1 MDNICYIHAA
11 SAYEAS
17 ESIEIVFFEFD
28 FNILTILNKKRL
40 SSFAAIHLLSIAL
53 TLFFLSTIGQALA
66 LEKYGSKGSEVTTIQ
81 NCLKQ
86 LGYFNASETGYY
98 GSITKNAVS
107 KFQKDNGLAID
118 GVVGSDTQKNLR
130 SKCLTQKPVIEQT
143 EQADV
148 LKIGSRSQAVKTL
161 QQDLKQLN
169 YFVANPS
176 GYYGPI
182 TKDAV
187 ISFQKAKGLTVD
199 GIAGSTTFAAIDQS
213 LTTDNNNGVGG
224 ENFTLR
230 LGSRGA
236 EVTSL
241 QKRLQ
246 QLNYFKG
253 KATGY
258 FGPITRDAVINF
270 QKDKRLTID
279 GIVGAIT
286 QQAID
291 KAIQLTKQPE
301 EILPLTVGSC
311 SNGRCPTLRLADN
324 NRYVTYLQTRLRDWG
339 YLKSNPN
346 GNYDSQTVEAVKRFQ
361 RNNGLFPN
369 GAVGPQ
375 TWQTI
380 ETPNNCDRPVLQRG
394 DRGECVTKLQQR
406 LRQLGYLNANP
417 TGYFGNMTWEAV
429 KQLQLNNELPF
440 NGIVDSRTWKALEA
454 SNKSD
459 SRYVVLIPVTSPY
472 TLDEVRR
479 FVADAFIRNSKLG
492 RYVQAGEFQSPN
504 GAEKYSQT
512 FRDRGFDAR
521 VVSEDRL

>member
-1 MDNICYIHAA
+1 MENIAYTHAA
-11 SAYEAS
+11 SAYEAP
-17 ESIEIVFFEFD
+17 ESIEVIPFQFDLNVFPGHSR
-28 FNILTILNKKRL
+28 KKL
-40 SSFAAIHLLSIAL
+40 SSFAVMRLLSIAL

-66 LEKYGSKGSEVTTIQ
+66 LEKYRSKGSEIRTIQ
-81 NCLKQ
+81 KCLKQ
-86 LGYFNASETGYY
+86 LGYFDASVTGYY
-98 GSITKNAVS
+98 GSITKNAVI
-107 KFQKDNGLAID
+107 KFQSDNGLAID
-118 GVVGSDTQKNLR
+118 GIVGSNTKKDLK
-130 SKCLTQKPVIEQT
+130 SKCSSQQLTTNQV
-143 EQADV
+143 DV
-148 LKIGSRSQAVKTL
+148 LKVGSRSQDVKEL

-169 YFVANPS
+169 YFVANPT
-176 GYYGPI
+176 GYFGPI

-187 ISFQKAKGLTVD
+187 IKFQKNNGLTVD
-199 GIAGSTTFAAIDQS
+199 GIVGSTTFAAIEQS
-213 LTTDNNNGVGG
+213 LATDNNNGVGG

-236 EVTSL
+236 EVISL
-241 QKRLQ
+241 QKRLR

-253 KATGY
+253 QATGY

-279 GIVGAIT
+279 GIVGATT

-291 KAIQLTKQPE
+291 KAIQLNTAQPE

-311 SNGRCPTLRLADN
+311 SNGKCPTLRLADN
-324 NRYVTYLQTRLRDWG
+324 NRYVTYLQTRLQHWG
-339 YLKSNPN
+339 YFQSNPN

-361 RNNGLFPN
+361 RNNGLFAN

-406 LRQLGYLNANP
+406 LRELGYLNANP
-417 TGYFGNMTWEAV
+417 TSYFGNMTWEAV

-454 SNKSD
+454 SKKSD
-459 SRYVVLIPVTSPY
+459 SRYVVVIPVTSPY

-492 RYVQAGEFQSPN
+492 RYVQAGEFQNPN